1 MMRSIQL
8 GRSRLSDIIW
18 NLLDEKTTVDWNTI
32 QSIVDK
38 QQHLRVE
45 ADYNTGS
52 LSESDAADLYTI
64 ISFFKPDVVAEVG
77 TFIGVSTNI
86 IYSACKGEVDIHT
99 CDGSNDIKLGL
110 PFHIVQYPKTMSHDM
125 FKAMAEKDIKADL
138 IYLDG
143 RLGQEDIEP
152 LNKVLAP
159 HTVFV
164 LDDFEG
170 IEKGVVN
177 ALMLESPGR
186 ALVYPRRDGKTA
198 ISIPLS
204 LLQVV
209 SQESN

>member
-1 MMRSIQL
+1 MRPIQL
-8 GRSRLSDIIW
+8 GRRRLSDIIW

-38 QQHLRVE
+38 QQHLRAE

-86 IYSACKGEVDIHT
+86 IYSARKGEVDIHT
-99 CDGSNDIKLGL
+99 CDGSNDIDLKL

-186 ALVYPRRDGKTA
+186 VLIYPREGKKTA
-198 ISIPLS
+198 MSIPMT
-204 LLQVV
+204 LLQIVP
-209 SQESN
+209 QEAT

>member
-1 MMRSIQL
+1 MNPIQI
-8 GRSRLSDIIW
+8 GRKRLSDIIW
-18 NLLDEKTTVDWNTI
+18 DLLDEKTTVDWSAI
-32 QSIVDK
+32 QNIVDK
-38 QQHLRVE
+38 QQHLRE
-45 ADYNTGS
+45 QADYNTGS
-52 LSESDAADLYTI
+52 LSEGDAADLHKI
-64 ISFFKPDVVAEVG
+64 VSFFKPDVVAEVG

-86 IYSACKGEVDIHT
+86 IYRACKGAVIHIHT
-99 CDGSNDIKLGL
+99 CDGSNDIKLEL
-110 PFHIVQYPKTMSHDM
+110 PVTQYPKTMSHDM
-125 FKAMAEKDIKADL
+125 FKAMAEKGIKVDL
-138 IYLDG
+138 VYLDG

-186 ALVYPRRDGKTA
+186 ALIYPREGMKTA
-198 ISIPLS
+198 MSIPLS

>member
-1 MMRSIQL
+1 MRPIQL
-8 GRSRLSDIIW
+8 GRRRLSEIIW
-18 NLLDEKTTVDWNTI
+18 QIIDEKVEMDWSKI
-32 QSIVDK
+32 QDIVQK
-38 QQHLRVE
+38 QQHLRGQ

-86 IYSACKGEVDIHT
+86 IYSARKGEVDIHT
-99 CDGSNDIKLGL
+99 CDGSNDINLKL

-152 LNKVLAP
+152 LNKVLTL

-186 ALVYPRRDGKTA
+186 VLIYPREGKKTA
-198 ISIPLS
+198 MSIPMT
-204 LLQVV
+204 LLQIVP
-209 SQESN
+209 QEAT